1 MTTANWR
8 PAFGAQIEDGGVR
21 FSVWA
26 PNAGTVQ
33 LELVEKSGPRV
44 LEMTGDADGRFET
57 FVPDVGAGPRYL
69 YRLDGGDGRP
79 DPYSRFQPEGVHGP
93 SEVIDPYGFAWT
105 DSEWRGVTRDGII
118 IYELH
123 IGTMT
128 PGGTFLSLI
137 DELAELKALGVTAI
151 ELMPVAQCPGR
162 WNWGYDGVD
171 LFAPSNAYGTPDELR
186 QLVNAAHDV
195 GLGVILDVVYNHLG
209 PEGNYLG
216 LYAREY
222 FSTVHETGWG
232 AGLNWDGEKSEFVR
246 RFAIDNACYW
256 ITEFHID
263 GLRLDAT
270 HAIIDDSPVHL
281 VQELTVKARDAAGDR
296 DIFVVAE
303 DGRHEITRAR
313 AIEENGEGLDAVWAD
328 DFHHDVRVH
337 LTNAH
342 ENYYQYYNGST
353 SDIATAINKGFGP
366 LTLNKKDV
374 TPVSDQDPASA
385 FVFCIQNHDQVGN
398 RPFGD
403 RLHHD
408 INADRYAV
416 ASTLMLFAP
425 ETPMLFMGQEFSV
438 STPFLYF
445 TDHPEELGKLVTA
458 GRRQEFSG
466 FGVFDDPALRASI
479 PDPQAESTFL
489 SSKLKLEERERN
501 AGVYAL
507 YKRLLALRRQ
517 DEVLKHNDRM
527 KSHASA
533 ITAEIVAVHRWW
545 GTEQR
550 LLLANFGPEVR
561 LTVKEVEAFSP
572 MFSRPWNLMLSTT
585 EEQFGG
591 NGDVPEISGMLGER
605 CVTVPARSALIFT
618 VGD

>member
-1 MTTANWR
+1 MTTASWR
-8 PAFGAQIEDGGVR
+8 PAFGAQIVNSGVR

-26 PNAGTVQ
+26 PNAEAAE
-33 LELVEKSGPRV
+33 LELLVTGGSRTV
-44 LEMTGDADGRFET
+44 EMTRDADGRFET
-57 FVPDVGAGPRYL
+57 FVPDIGAGARYL

-93 SEVIDPYGFAWT
+93 SEVADPIRFKWT
-105 DSEWRGVTRDGII
+105 DSGWPGITCEGLV

-137 DELAELKALGVTAI
+137 DELAELKSLGVTAI

-171 LFAPSNAYGTPDELR
+171 LFAPSNAYGTPDEFR
-186 QLVNAAHDV
+186 RLVDAAHGV

-216 LYAREY
+216 VYASDY

-232 AGLNWDGEKSEFVR
+232 AGLNWDGEKCEFVR
-246 RFAIDNACYW
+246 QFAIDNACYW

-281 VQELTVKARDAAGDR
+281 VQELTSKARNVDGER
-296 DIFVVAE
+296 EIFVVAE

-313 AIEENGEGLDAVWAD
+313 AIDKGGEGLDAIWAD

-342 ENYYQYYNGST
+342 ENYYQYYKGST
-353 SDIATAINKGFGP
+353 TDIATAINKGFGP
-366 LTLNKKDV
+366 LTINKKDV
-374 TPVSDQDPASA
+374 TPISPEDPASA

-416 ASTLMLFAP
+416 ASTMMLFAP

-445 TDHPEELGKLVTA
+445 TDHPEELGKLVTN

-466 FGVFDDPALRASI
+466 FSIFDDPALTQSI
-479 PDPQAESTFL
+479 PDPQAESTFY
-489 SSKLKLEERERN
+489 SSKLKLEERQRN
-501 AGVYAL
+501 AGIYEL
-507 YKRLLALRRQ
+507 YKTLLALRH
-517 DEVLKHNDRM
+517 DDDVLKHNDWQ

-533 ITAEIVAVHRWW
+533 ISAEMVAVHRWW

-561 LTVKEVEAFSP
+561 LTVKDVEAFAP
-572 MFSRPWNLMLSTT
+572 MFSRPWNLILSTT
-585 EEQFGG
+585 GAQFGG
-591 NGDVPEISGMLGER
+591 SGDVPEITGLLGER
-605 CVTVPARSALIFT
+605 CVTVPARSALIFA